1 IRCADE
7 NIIRTLSTLDQLMTI
22 CVHHSS
28 SQLQLDNSTLSGST
42 RSYVHDISN
51 AIQLIS
57 NCFCLRTL
65 LCNVL
70 EREVILLPTLSYR
83 DADPASI
90 SRLQILLES
99 LHKELLSTNNVCIEV
114 NDPKLWSQITAD
126 VDRNVFSSSS
136 SFPVVHTSTPA
147 SPVASLG
154 CSVSSVTETALTPLR
169 VYVSRLS
176 PWRLIVSVLP
186 VLPQH
191 VLAVTSAASPSIPLL
206 VFHCDEPWIAYNLAL
221 LDPLPKALYVSD
233 HRTKNTASTL
243 AELNKQV
250 HNIEIP
256 KEDMSSRL
264 LELHWLS
271 EARICAS
278 EHRVHTLFNLRSY
291 CETIEDQLF
300 SRAFISAVYRALI
313 EDIYVPSED
322 LIEATEDR
330 CEQANIEIDDVDD
343 CIRFLCSHVVELRKR
358 TGSFAGILDYP
369 SRSSSTNSLLDD
381 NNARESAMDE
391 RSCED
396 EQEDYRLAFDE
407 LISKHFRKVPNL
419 PNYFFY
425 VKDAGVQLPLSQ
437 EGAQFRVKLGSG
449 LTRGKVP
456 LGSGGGVSRNSLS
469 DDVEF
474 SYVNDDVNNDFSP
487 IHQQINES
495 EDDELDEDER
505 SSSPN
510 ESTSA
515 TCISESELLTAD
527 SSVDVAPLFL
537 NFSCAIRFPNQTMHT
552 FPIDHLPSCMIK
564 LLRQCP
570 DAPSNILSSR
580 KVPNLPNYFFYVKDA
595 DDELDEDER
604 SSSPNESTSATCISE
619 SELLTADSSVDV
631 APLFLNFSCAIRFP
645 NQTMHT
651 FPIDHLPSCMIKLL
665 RQCPDAPS
673 NILSILDQVE
683 VTLDVYVLSWPSMHA
698 VNDHLDSVLTSPSSR
713 LSSPVLPKDPVKY
726 FDFENTPSV
735 DAVDVMVELPQAENR
750 AVQDLRLGISRLL
763 QMEKNLVLSRYDDY
777 RRDTLQKII
786 DFIVSECAEGNDPD
800 RIKMAEVKI
809 VLVMEPT
816 KALRRLRDRIKQL
829 KLDYCQLSAVP
840 HTHNMFF
847 CCNITDQKR
856 FELTFNKM
864 GPVHR
869 ASYISRRADNFPRSG
884 SFSEGYEGRER
895 DSRDS
900 LSTKRSSHLST
911 GAVLENCDTTY
922 TSKPLSRSSKE
933 ERNSVPLPLPS
944 TEGLP
949 KRKTS
954 SVTSR
959 VGTDD
964 EQAFVEPCSRIR
976 RQELNDFWLIL
987 TVDAH
992 EAKIY
997 FCQRY
1002 ALLHTSIF
1010 ERLREAIE
1018 MECRTV
1024 NQELL
1029 LEKMQQTGECDSLL
1043 IASDSVS
1050 RKVGR
1055 DETFGSVP
1063 NTPLTR
1069 KYIYSHVVTSKRIHA
1084 SSSEDEEGDTALA
1097 GCARVEYPPGHFAC
1111 GIVDHHYF
1119 FIHPRLQQSKQAA
1132 GKSSSFAIGF
1142 EALRHGIERFA
1153 VRNRRNLY
1161 VFREEENANVF
1172 YMRLHMTEDSIRENA
1187 RDPSQSQ
1194 WMNNLGEMMR
1204 NNILLTVHGV
1214 RQPGS
1219 DLKAI
1224 IEAMQKR
1231 IDVKVLDEITST
1243 LQKNP
1248 QARLTPEDVRFI
1260 QRDPSFPDAVFHC
1273 TLPNFTED
1281 YLGSLYVY
1289 VQQQM
1294 LTFAIEAR
1302 FREHSDGKNDAAFSE
1317 RTHFYPYVTES
1328 NPLPPNYVTPFFVV
1342 NRPPSKGSANL
1353 GVACVEIRV
1362 VDIDGVCKTNLRYAD
1377 LTTHTHSQLYPGG
1390 AKVRRAAV
1398 ERFHELTRCI
1408 NTSLPLPE
1416 SLRSGAGKIAALME
1430 FNVWQAGD
1438 VGLPSLHARFRLAV
1452 QQALCDLVTEFGL
1465 LSCPVFDLQAPFSP
1479 VLFRA
1484 PTVSVSKSRGGQHLP
1499 TLRKRSSSDA
1509 LLGPTLISPSKT
1521 AQLSS
1526 VRLEQPA
1533 VLSRNEAIRRSA
1545 QSTQTMFNFDD
1556 TKRNSLT
1563 LISALSNTDGTPS
1576 SSSEDTNF
1584 TPTYVNCQFAAVARE
1599 WFDHMVSEVKNNTE
1613 QQFSLKKHMFHLDSD
1628 HSARKICRVI
1638 GERLCGIVCRETV
1651 TVCQLET
1658 NGSNR
1663 YCTLSC
1669 GESFIMPFCSD
1680 DGRVVDSEHVKIS
1693 LMLIAFNHDYA
1704 EAVLRYGADCSER
1717 LLPDALAEVTSSG
1730 DNSFRFLPHVSPFVP
1745 RQHLLFFIVRGEV
1758 ASLYLYNYSAKA
1770 AERIQKLFSS
1780 IISWHNGRSRL
1791 LREIGLHKMGI
1802 THLPASIS
1810 PSCKGL
1816 VWLNAALLYKY
1827 DFPEE
1832 GTAEFDQQFI
1842 NDVLE
1847 PSEAR
1852 LRMKLYRHS
1861 NASFLAINLMPTFFE
1876 DQCEQM
1882 LMIENET
1889 SSLMRDHQRFRAV
1902 HQSLLAGSCEM
1913 SETDLILIT
1922 MRSREVH
1929 FVKSPLLLFSRW
1941 RRRIA
1946 AIRISAETSNDFRHS
1961 LAEDPS
1967 ARRASGSRLS
1977 KYEAP
1982 VHNASK
1988 FQFRSNTFSTTIE
2001 GFSKTS
2007 LTRIRRYTEED
2018 DPCSLKIQFMLVE
2031 SYVEYAK
2038 KLGWHFLTVKDVSPL
2053 NVRKNPYTLRYDT
2066 QNTECSPNV
2075 WLFKVAVE
2083 QSGCSDHFLL
2093 SYVEYAKKLG
2103 WHFLTVKDVSPL
2115 NVRKNPYTLRYDT
2128 QNTECSPNVW
2138 LFKVAAGGII
2148 FVQLTFVEPYFS
2160 VRILVWNASQ
2170 LCNVIPIEDG
2180 GTAVVENL
2188 RELET
2193 IKDEMVSRGHVH
2205 SFTYDFHLRMVA
2217 TYLVGGQQVLFNQGY
2232 NTNAFLIDFLQYY
2245 GCRPPY
2251 ARNCIYEERVEFS
2264 HLPVNS
2270 TLIWE
2275 HFLVEKSSEWRV
2287 VRLKPLNTGAS
2298 DQFML
2303 VSEEPKEYLGQAYKA
2318 IRVVLHDQQAKAVRD
2333 CLAIKFYI
2341 ILVASERTDPFVE
2354 NVMFGSGAQ
2363 ACVEMGEFKEMESVR
2378 EDENEIEDGNTS
2390 QFEFTTDTSESTTP
2404 CGRRRFCSGDHVPS
2418 LRAADITRKFSTGVQ
2433 CLLFRTDTSESTTPC
2448 GRRRFCSGDHVPSLR
2463 AADITRKFSTD
2474 ADSMLASRS
2483 VDRYAATNE
2492 DNPRLSIQK
2501 NAPRRHR
2508 KQVSKWHAQRMSE
2521 HGAVLPREQVIYVH
2535 YLSVRQRKLQEE
2547 LEDSVVHY
2555 RLRLQK
2561 LVEDAGWHCKR
2572 DQLWNSMLECPTK
2585 RAEANTSG
2593 SSRKFFAESS
2603 TDVGAVLRNV
2613 TSTALSVSD
2622 IDKLLGYV
2630 RSKSMFDVE
2639 PMLDVL
2645 TRDFAADP
2653 FFRFLILHF
2662 GEKRCRFFCSDVKK
2676 HLVIMS
2682 NSPQHSAFLMT
2693 VFAKDHLEMRLIYK
2707 DHGETNNDWLA
2718 EVMDDPLRAQFD
2730 EIVRC
2735 AASFCWMEVVHS
2747 SPSGKI
2753 RT

>member
-1 IRCADE
+1 MVAELIFGMQIRCADE

-313 EDIYVPSED
+313 EGNFI
-322 LIEATEDR
+322 
-330 CEQANIEIDDVDD
+330 
-343 CIRFLCSHVVELRKR
+343 

-495 EDDELDEDER
+495 EGE
-505 SSSPN
+505 SSKTPCEIVS
-510 ESTSA
+510 
-515 TCISESELLTAD
+515 
-527 SSVDVAPLFL
+527 
-537 NFSCAIRFPNQTMHT
+537 
-552 FPIDHLPSCMIK
+552 
-564 LLRQCP
+564 
-570 DAPSNILSSR
+570 
-580 KVPNLPNYFFYVKDA
+580 

-750 AVQDLRLGISRLL
+750 AVHDLRLGISRLL

-987 TVDAH
+987 AVDAH

-1002 ALLHTSIF
+1002 AHLHTSIF

-1132 GKSSSFAIGF
+1132 GKSSSFAGLWSKQIAHTCDEGRSLFVYLAIGF

-1416 SLRSGAGKIAALME
+1416 SLRSGAAPPRSNRSS
-1430 FNVWQAGD
+1430 F
-1438 VGLPSLHARFRLAV
+1438 
-1452 QQALCDLVTEFGL
+1452 QALCDLVTEFGL

-1563 LISALSNTDGTPS
+1563 LISALSNTGK
-1576 SSSEDTNF
+1576 
-1584 TPTYVNCQFAAVARE
+1584 C
-1599 WFDHMVSEVKNNTE
+1599 
-1613 QQFSLKKHMFHLDSD
+1613 
-1628 HSARKICRVI
+1628 
-1638 GERLCGIVCRETV
+1638 
-1651 TVCQLET
+1651 
-1658 NGSNR
+1658 
-1663 YCTLSC
+1663 
-1669 GESFIMPFCSD
+1669 
-1680 DGRVVDSEHVKIS
+1680 
-1693 LMLIAFNHDYA
+1693 
-1704 EAVLRYGADCSER
+1704 
-1717 LLPDALAEVTSSG
+1717 
-1730 DNSFRFLPHVSPFVP
+1730 
-1745 RQHLLFFIVRGEV
+1745 
-1758 ASLYLYNYSAKA
+1758 
-1770 AERIQKLFSS
+1770 
-1780 IISWHNGRSRL
+1780 
-1791 LREIGLHKMGI
+1791 
-1802 THLPASIS
+1802 
-1810 PSCKGL
+1810 
-1816 VWLNAALLYKY
+1816 
-1827 DFPEE
+1827 
-1832 GTAEFDQQFI
+1832 
-1842 NDVLE
+1842 
-1847 PSEAR
+1847 
-1852 LRMKLYRHS
+1852 
-1861 NASFLAINLMPTFFE
+1861 
-1876 DQCEQM
+1876 
-1882 LMIENET
+1882 
-1889 SSLMRDHQRFRAV
+1889 
-1902 HQSLLAGSCEM
+1902 
-1913 SETDLILIT
+1913 
-1922 MRSREVH
+1922 
-1929 FVKSPLLLFSRW
+1929 
-1941 RRRIA
+1941 
-1946 AIRISAETSNDFRHS
+1946 
-1961 LAEDPS
+1961 
-1967 ARRASGSRLS
+1967 
-1977 KYEAP
+1977 
-1982 VHNASK
+1982 
-1988 FQFRSNTFSTTIE
+1988 
-2001 GFSKTS
+2001 
-2007 LTRIRRYTEED
+2007 
-2018 DPCSLKIQFMLVE
+2018 
-2031 SYVEYAK
+2031 VEY
-2038 KLGWHFLTVKDVSPL
+2038 W
-2053 NVRKNPYTLRYDT
+2053 
-2066 QNTECSPNV
+2066 
-2075 WLFKVAVE
+2075 
-2083 QSGCSDHFLL
+2083 
-2093 SYVEYAKKLG
+2093 
-2103 WHFLTVKDVSPL
+2103 
-2115 NVRKNPYTLRYDT
+2115 
-2128 QNTECSPNVW
+2128 
-2138 LFKVAAGGII
+2138 
-2148 FVQLTFVEPYFS
+2148 
-2160 VRILVWNASQ
+2160 
-2170 LCNVIPIEDG
+2170 
-2180 GTAVVENL
+2180 
-2188 RELET
+2188 
-2193 IKDEMVSRGHVH
+2193 
-2205 SFTYDFHLRMVA
+2205 
-2217 TYLVGGQQVLFNQGY
+2217 
-2232 NTNAFLIDFLQYY
+2232 
-2245 GCRPPY
+2245 
-2251 ARNCIYEERVEFS
+2251 
-2264 HLPVNS
+2264 
-2270 TLIWE
+2270 
-2275 HFLVEKSSEWRV
+2275 
-2287 VRLKPLNTGAS
+2287 
-2298 DQFML
+2298 
-2303 VSEEPKEYLGQAYKA
+2303 
-2318 IRVVLHDQQAKAVRD
+2318 
-2333 CLAIKFYI
+2333 
-2341 ILVASERTDPFVE
+2341 
-2354 NVMFGSGAQ
+2354 
-2363 ACVEMGEFKEMESVR
+2363 
-2378 EDENEIEDGNTS
+2378 
-2390 QFEFTTDTSESTTP
+2390 
-2404 CGRRRFCSGDHVPS
+2404 
-2418 LRAADITRKFSTGVQ
+2418 
-2433 CLLFRTDTSESTTPC
+2433 
-2448 GRRRFCSGDHVPSLR
+2448 
-2463 AADITRKFSTD
+2463 
-2474 ADSMLASRS
+2474 
-2483 VDRYAATNE
+2483 
-2492 DNPRLSIQK
+2492 
-2501 NAPRRHR
+2501 
-2508 KQVSKWHAQRMSE
+2508 
-2521 HGAVLPREQVIYVH
+2521 
-2535 YLSVRQRKLQEE
+2535 
-2547 LEDSVVHY
+2547 
-2555 RLRLQK
+2555 
-2561 LVEDAGWHCKR
+2561 
-2572 DQLWNSMLECPTK
+2572 
-2585 RAEANTSG
+2585 
-2593 SSRKFFAESS
+2593 
-2603 TDVGAVLRNV
+2603 
-2613 TSTALSVSD
+2613 
-2622 IDKLLGYV
+2622 
-2630 RSKSMFDVE
+2630 
-2639 PMLDVL
+2639 
-2645 TRDFAADP
+2645 
-2653 FFRFLILHF
+2653 
-2662 GEKRCRFFCSDVKK
+2662 
-2676 HLVIMS
+2676 
-2682 NSPQHSAFLMT
+2682 
-2693 VFAKDHLEMRLIYK
+2693 
-2707 DHGETNNDWLA
+2707 
-2718 EVMDDPLRAQFD
+2718 
-2730 EIVRC
+2730 
-2735 AASFCWMEVVHS
+2735 
-2747 SPSGKI
+2747 
-2753 RT
+2753 